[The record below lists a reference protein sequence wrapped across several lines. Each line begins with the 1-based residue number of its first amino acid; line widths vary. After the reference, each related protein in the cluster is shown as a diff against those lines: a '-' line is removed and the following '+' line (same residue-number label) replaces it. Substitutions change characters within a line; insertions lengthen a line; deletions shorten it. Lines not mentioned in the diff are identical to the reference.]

1 MKKNLKYFIISL
13 ISVIITAFLGSI
25 FTSTNVNGWYRTINL
40 PSLVPPNYVFP
51 IAWNILFILMIISF
65 YLILIN
71 NTKKNY
77 NIRKIAIWLFSI
89 QLIFNILWSLLFF
102 ELNLLLIASI
112 EIILLEALILSTI
125 IYFYKINKVSAYL
138 LIPYFL
144 WVLFATFLTISVF
157 ILN

>member
-1 MKKNLKYFIISL
+1 MKKNIKYFLISL
-13 ISVIITAFLGSI
+13 ISVIITAVLGSI
-25 FTSTNVNGWYRTINL
+25 FTSRNIPIWYKTINL
-40 PSLVPPNYVFP
+40 PSLVPPNFVFP

-71 NTKKNY
+71 KFKKN
-77 NIRKIAIWLFSI
+77 IELKKIAIWLFSI
-89 QLIFNILWSLLFF
+89 QLIFNVLWSLLFF
-102 ELNLLLIASI
+102 ELNLLLLSCI
-112 EIILLEALILSTI
+112 EIILLEALILFTI
-125 IYFYKINKVSAYL
+125 IYFYKIKKVAAYL

>member
-25 FTSTNVNGWYRTINL
+25 FTSRNIPFWYKTINL
-40 PSLVPPNYVFP
+40 PSLVPPNFVFP
-51 IAWNILFILMIISF
+51 IVWNILFILMIISF

-71 NTKKNY
+71 KSKKNTDF
-77 NIRKIAIWLFSI
+77 RKIAIWLFSI

-102 ELNLLLIASI
+102 ELNLLLLVCI
-112 EIILLEALILSTI
+112 EIIILEILILFSI
-125 IYFYKINKVSAYL
+125 IYFYKINKLAAYL

>member
-1 MKKNLKYFIISL
+1 MNKTKAIIISI
-13 ISVIITAFLGSI
+13 ISVVLTAFLGSI